1 MIKMEQ
7 INKIYRPHSN
17 PVHAL
22 QDVSLHIKTG
32 DFVAIM
38 GPSGSGKS
46 TLMNLMG
53 CLDTPSSGTYWL
65 GGVEVSSMNSDQLAT
80 VRNRKI
86 GFVFQNYNLLPRMTA
101 LRNVELPMLYAGVEK
116 EERKARALDCIGRV
130 GMLDRIHHRPA
141 ELSGGQCQRIAIAR
155 ALVNNPDIIL
165 ADEPT
170 GNLDSVTSMEIMN
183 IFRSLHQE
191 HTTIVLVTHEE
202 DIARHTRRILRL
214 HDGLLISDENVA
226 RPLDAGEAMKLLE
239 SEVVSQ

>member
-53 CLDTPSSGTYWL
+53 CLDTPNSGTYWL
-65 GGVEVSSMNSDQLAT
+65 GGVEVSSLNSDQLAT

-130 GMLDRIHHRPA
+130 GMLDRIHHRPS

-155 ALVNNPDIIL
+155 ALVNNPNIIL

-170 GNLDSVTSMEIMN
+170 GNLDSVTSLEIMN
-183 IFRSLHQE
+183 IFQSLHRE
-191 HTTIVLVTHEE
+191 NTTIVLVTHEA
-202 DIARHTRRILRL
+202 DIAAFARRILHFR
-214 HDGLLISDENVA
+214 DGKLIKDELLN
-226 RPLDAGEAMKLLE
+226 PLLTEPSTAKGGEHI
-239 SEVVSQ
+239 

>member
-7 INKIYRPHSN
+7 INKVYRPHSN

-22 QDVSLHIKTG
+22 RDVSLHIEMG
-32 DFVAIM
+32 DFVAVM

-46 TLMNLMG
+46 TLMNVMG
-53 CLDTPSSGTYWL
+53 CLDTPSSGSYWL

-116 EERKARALDCIGRV
+116 EERKTRALDCIGRV
-130 GMLDRIHHRPA
+130 GMLDRIHHRPS

-183 IFRSLHQE
+183 IFRLLHQE

-202 DIARHTRRILRL
+202 DIAAFARRVLYFR
-214 HDGLLISDENVA
+214 DGKLIQDEIPNP
-226 RPLDAGEAMKLLE
+226 PLTEPSAVKGGEDI
-239 SEVVSQ
+239 

>member
-7 INKIYRPHSN
+7 MNKIYRPHSN

-53 CLDTPSSGTYWL
+53 CLDTPNSGTYWL
-65 GGVEVSSMNSDQLAT
+65 GGVEVSSLNSDQLAT

-130 GMLDRIHHRPA
+130 GMLDRIHHRPS

-155 ALVNNPDIIL
+155 ALVNNPNIIL

-170 GNLDSVTSMEIMN
+170 GNLDSVTSLEIMN
-183 IFRSLHQE
+183 IFQSLHRE
-191 HTTIVLVTHEE
+191 NTTIVLVTHEA
-202 DIARHTRRILRL
+202 DIAAFARRILHFR
-214 HDGLLISDENVA
+214 DGKLIKDELLN
-226 RPLDAGEAMKLLE
+226 PLLTEPSTAKGGEHI
-239 SEVVSQ
+239 

>member
-7 INKIYRPHSN
+7 INKVYRPHSN

-22 QDVSLHIKTG
+22 RDISLQIETG
-32 DFVAIM
+32 DFVAVM

-46 TLMNLMG
+46 TLMNVMG
-53 CLDTPSSGTYWL
+53 CLDTPSSGSYWL

-116 EERKARALDCIGRV
+116 EERKARALDCINRV
-130 GMLDRIHHRPA
+130 GMLNRIHHRPS

-191 HTTIVLVTHEE
+191 NTTIVLVTHEE
-202 DIARHTRRILRL
+202 DIAAFARRVLHFRDGKLIKDEILNP
-214 HDGLLISDENVA
+214 LLTEPSA
-226 RPLDAGEAMKLLE
+226 AKGGEDI
-239 SEVVSQ
+239 

>member
-53 CLDTPSSGTYWL
+53 CLDTPSSGAYWL
-65 GGVEVSSMNSDQLAT
+65 GGIEVSSMNSDQLAT

-101 LRNVELPMLYAGVEK
+101 LRNVELPLLYAGIEK

-130 GMLDRIHHRPA
+130 GMLDRIHHRPS

-155 ALVNNPDIIL
+155 ALVNNPNIIL

-170 GNLDSVTSMEIMN
+170 GNLDSVTSLEIMN
-183 IFRSLHQE
+183 IFQSLHRE
-191 HTTIVLVTHEE
+191 NTTIVLVTHEA
-202 DIARHTRRILRL
+202 DIAAFARRILHFR
-214 HDGLLISDENVA
+214 DGKLIKDELLN
-226 RPLDAGEAMKLLE
+226 PLLTEPSTAKGGEHI
-239 SEVVSQ
+239 

>member
-7 INKIYRPHSN
+7 INKVYRPHSN

-22 QDVSLHIKTG
+22 RNICLHIEMG
-32 DFVAIM
+32 DFVAVM

-46 TLMNLMG
+46 TLMNVMG
-53 CLDTPSSGTYWL
+53 CLDTPSSGSYWL

-116 EERKARALDCIGRV
+116 EERKTRALDCIGRV
-130 GMLDRIHHRPA
+130 GMLDRIHHRPS

-170 GNLDSVTSMEIMN
+170 GNLDSATGMEIMN
-183 IFRSLHQE
+183 IFRLLHQE

-202 DIARHTRRILRL
+202 DIAAFARRVLYFR
-214 HDGLLISDENVA
+214 DGKLIQDEIPNP
-226 RPLDAGEAMKLLE
+226 PLTEPSAVKGGEDI
-239 SEVVSQ
+239 

>member
-1 MIKMEQ
+1 MITMIKMEQ
-7 INKIYRPHSN
+7 MNKIYRPHSN

-53 CLDTPSSGTYWL
+53 CLDTPNSGTYWL
-65 GGVEVSSMNSDQLAT
+65 GGVEVSSLNSDQLAT

-130 GMLDRIHHRPA
+130 GMLDRIHHRPS

-155 ALVNNPDIIL
+155 ALVNNPNIIL

-170 GNLDSVTSMEIMN
+170 GNLDSVTSLEIMN
-183 IFRSLHQE
+183 IFQSLHRE
-191 HTTIVLVTHEE
+191 NTTIVLVTHEA
-202 DIARHTRRILRL
+202 DIAAFARRILHFR
-214 HDGLLISDENVA
+214 DGKLIKDELLN
-226 RPLDAGEAMKLLE
+226 PLLTEPSTAKGGEHI
-239 SEVVSQ
+239 

>member
-7 INKIYRPHSN
+7 INKVYRPHSN

-22 QDVSLHIKTG
+22 RDVSLHIEMG
-32 DFVAIM
+32 DFVAVM

-46 TLMNLMG
+46 TLMNVMG
-53 CLDTPSSGTYWL
+53 CLDTPSSGSYWL

-101 LRNVELPMLYAGVEK
+101 LRNVELPMLYAGVDK
-116 EERKARALDCIGRV
+116 EERKTRALDCIGRV
-130 GMLDRIHHRPA
+130 GMLDRIDHRPS

-202 DIARHTRRILRL
+202 DIAAFARRVL
-214 HDGLLISDENVA
+214 HFRDGKLINDELPSSPHIKPSAVKG
-226 RPLDAGEAMKLLE
+226 GEDI
-239 SEVVSQ
+239 

>member
-7 INKIYRPHSN
+7 INKVYRPHSN

-22 QDVSLHIKTG
+22 RDVSLHIEMG
-32 DFVAIM
+32 DFVAVM

-46 TLMNLMG
+46 TLMNVMG
-53 CLDTPSSGTYWL
+53 CLDTPSSGSYWL

-116 EERKARALDCIGRV
+116 EERTTRALDCINRV
-130 GMLDRIHHRPA
+130 GMLDRIHHRPS

-170 GNLDSVTSMEIMN
+170 GNLDSATGMEIMN
-183 IFRSLHQE
+183 IFRLLHQE

-202 DIARHTRRILRL
+202 EIAAFARRVLYFRDGKLIQDEIPNPPLTEPSAVKGGEDI
-214 HDGLLISDENVA
+214 
-226 RPLDAGEAMKLLE
+226 
-239 SEVVSQ
+239 

>member
-7 INKIYRPHSN
+7 INKVYRPHSN

-22 QDVSLHIKTG
+22 RDVSLHIEIG
-32 DFVAIM
+32 DFVAVM

-46 TLMNLMG
+46 TLMNVMG
-53 CLDTPSSGTYWL
+53 CLDTPSSGSYWL

-101 LRNVELPMLYAGVEK
+101 LRNVELPMLYAGVDK
-116 EERKARALDCIGRV
+116 EERKTRALDCIGRV
-130 GMLDRIHHRPA
+130 GMLDRIDHRPS

-202 DIARHTRRILRL
+202 DIAAFARKVL
-214 HDGLLISDENVA
+214 HFRDGKLINDELLSPPHIKPSAVKG
-226 RPLDAGEAMKLLE
+226 GEDI
-239 SEVVSQ
+239 

>member
-1 MIKMEQ
+1 MEQ
-7 INKIYRPHSN
+7 INKVYRPHSN

-22 QDVSLHIKTG
+22 QDVSLHIEMG
-32 DFVAIM
+32 DFVAVM

-46 TLMNLMG
+46 TLMNVMG
-53 CLDTPSSGTYWL
+53 CLDTPSFGSYWL

-116 EERKARALDCIGRV
+116 EERKARALDCIDRV
-130 GMLDRIHHRPA
+130 GMLDRIHHRPS

-155 ALVNNPDIIL
+155 ALVNSPDIIL

-202 DIARHTRRILRL
+202 DIAAFARRVLHFRDGKLINDEILNPHL
-214 HDGLLISDENVA
+214 TEPSAVEGGGDI
-226 RPLDAGEAMKLLE
+226 
-239 SEVVSQ
+239 

>member
-7 INKIYRPHSN
+7 MNKIYRPHSN

-53 CLDTPSSGTYWL
+53 CLDTPSSGAYWL
-65 GGVEVSSMNSDQLAT
+65 GGIEVSSMNSDQLAT

-101 LRNVELPMLYAGVEK
+101 LRNVELPLLYAGVEK
-116 EERKARALDCIGRV
+116 GERKARALDCIGRV
-130 GMLDRIHHRPA
+130 GMLDRIHHRPS

-170 GNLDSVTSMEIMN
+170 GNLDSVTSLEIMN
-183 IFRSLHQE
+183 IFQSLHRE
-191 HTTIVLVTHEE
+191 NTTIVLVTHEADIAAFARKILHFRDGKLMKDELLNSLLTGPSTAKVGE
-202 DIARHTRRILRL
+202 DI
-214 HDGLLISDENVA
+214 
-226 RPLDAGEAMKLLE
+226 
-239 SEVVSQ
+239 

>member
-53 CLDTPSSGTYWL
+53 CLDTPNSGTYWL
-65 GGVEVSSMNSDQLAT
+65 GGVEVSSLNSDQLAT

-101 LRNVELPMLYAGVEK
+101 LRNVELPLLYAGVEK

-130 GMLDRIHHRPA
+130 GMLDRIHHRPS

-155 ALVNNPDIIL
+155 ALVNNPNIIL

-170 GNLDSVTSMEIMN
+170 GNLDSVTSLEIMN
-183 IFRSLHQE
+183 IFQSLHRE
-191 HTTIVLVTHEE
+191 NTTIVLVTHEA
-202 DIARHTRRILRL
+202 DIAAFARRILHFR
-214 HDGLLISDENVA
+214 DGKLIKDELLN
-226 RPLDAGEAMKLLE
+226 PLLTEPSTAKGGEHI
-239 SEVVSQ
+239 

>member
-7 INKIYRPHSN
+7 INKVYRPHSN

-22 QDVSLHIKTG
+22 QDVSLHIEMG
-32 DFVAIM
+32 DFVAVM

-46 TLMNLMG
+46 TLMNVMG
-53 CLDTPSSGTYWL
+53 CLDTPSSGAYWL

-101 LRNVELPMLYAGVEK
+101 LRNVELPMLYAGVDK
-116 EERKARALDCIGRV
+116 EERNARALDCIARV
-130 GMLDRIHHRPA
+130 GMLDRIHHRPS

-155 ALVNNPDIIL
+155 ALVNHPDIIL

-191 HTTIVLVTHEE
+191 HTTIILVTHEE
-202 DIARHTRRILRL
+202 DIAAFSRRVLHFRDGKLIKDEILNP
-214 HDGLLISDENVA
+214 LLTEPSA
-226 RPLDAGEAMKLLE
+226 AKGGEDI
-239 SEVVSQ
+239 

>member
-1 MIKMEQ
+1 MIAMIKMEQ
-7 INKIYRPHSN
+7 INKVYRPHSN

-22 QDVSLHIKTG
+22 RDVSLHIEMG
-32 DFVAIM
+32 DFVAVM

-46 TLMNLMG
+46 TLMNVMG
-53 CLDTPSSGTYWL
+53 CLDTPSSGSYWL

-101 LRNVELPMLYAGVEK
+101 LRNVELPMLYAGVDK
-116 EERKARALDCIGRV
+116 EERKTRALDCIGRV
-130 GMLDRIHHRPA
+130 GMLDRIDHRPS

-202 DIARHTRRILRL
+202 DIAAFARRVL
-214 HDGLLISDENVA
+214 HFRDGKLINDELPSSPHIKPSAVKG
-226 RPLDAGEAMKLLE
+226 GEDI
-239 SEVVSQ
+239 

>member
-7 INKIYRPHSN
+7 LNKVYRPHSN

-22 QDVSLHIKTG
+22 QDVSLHIEMG
-32 DFVAIM
+32 DFVAVM

-46 TLMNLMG
+46 TLMNVMG
-53 CLDTPSSGTYWL
+53 CLDTPSSGSYWL

-101 LRNVELPMLYAGVEK
+101 LRNVELPMLYAGVDK
-116 EERKARALDCIGRV
+116 EERKTRALDCIGRV
-130 GMLDRIHHRPA
+130 GMLDRIDHRPS

-202 DIARHTRRILRL
+202 DIAAFARRVL
-214 HDGLLISDENVA
+214 HFRDGKLINDELPSSPHIKPSAVKG
-226 RPLDAGEAMKLLE
+226 GEDI
-239 SEVVSQ
+239 

>member
-1 MIKMEQ
+1 MITMIKMEQ

-53 CLDTPSSGTYWL
+53 CLDTPNSGTYWL
-65 GGVEVSSMNSDQLAT
+65 GGVEVSSLNSDQLAT

-130 GMLDRIHHRPA
+130 GMLDRIHHRPS

-155 ALVNNPDIIL
+155 ALVNNPNIIL

-170 GNLDSVTSMEIMN
+170 GNLDSVTSLEIMN
-183 IFRSLHQE
+183 IFQSLHRE
-191 HTTIVLVTHEE
+191 NTTIVLVTHEA
-202 DIARHTRRILRL
+202 DIAAFARRILHFR
-214 HDGLLISDENVA
+214 DGKLIKDELLN
-226 RPLDAGEAMKLLE
+226 PLLTEPSTAKGGEHI
-239 SEVVSQ
+239 